1 MHFDSFG
8 IEYIPQEV
16 VNEIGGKSIT
26 TNTFRMQDNGCT
38 MCGFYYI
45 AFIKHML
52 AGKNLL
58 YLTIFFLQITI
69 KRMAKKYKD
78 KYDRRSK
85 YWFKD

>member
-16 VNEIGGKSIT
+16 VNQIGDKSIT
-26 TNTFRMQDNGCT
+26 TNTFRMQDNECT

-45 AFIKHML
+45 AFIKYML

-58 YLTIFFLQITI
+58 Y
-69 KRMAKKYKD
+69 
-78 KYDRRSK
+78 
-85 YWFKD
+85 